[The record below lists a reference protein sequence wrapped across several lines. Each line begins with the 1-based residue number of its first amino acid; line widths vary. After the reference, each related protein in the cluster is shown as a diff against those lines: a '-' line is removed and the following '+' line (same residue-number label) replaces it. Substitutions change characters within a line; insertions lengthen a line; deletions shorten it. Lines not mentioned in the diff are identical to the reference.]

1 MTPTVFTGV
10 TSASTFASSFSAD
23 REKTYRAARRA
34 MYLAIVRSHTLLLG
48 ALLATVPAC
57 KKKPPPDHVPVAE
70 LAPQMAQAEAAIA
83 AIKKLP
89 TSPPPFTRAYG
100 PPDAIIGE
108 PARLGMAGGA
118 DPYMIVHVEDM
129 TAPRFYAGEK
139 VQVRITDSSVLS
151 SCSDGVDQ
159 VKTAKDGYANK
170 GTFTRCTGFKYAFV
184 VKTTE
189 YVRPKLTTVSDKT
202 VGNTRTIG
210 HGLVP
215 GRVVGEVT
223 IYSLADGK
231 EVGAF
236 RFAAT
241 SSDKPSTEGGFDG
254 AVDRDLKQQ
263 ADNAIRRASADK
275 NQPPPPA
282 PSAPKVQAG
291 KKK

>member
-1 MTPTVFTGV
+1 
-10 TSASTFASSFSAD
+10 
-23 REKTYRAARRA
+23 
-34 MYLAIVRSHTLLLG
+34 MYLASVRIHSLLLG
-48 ALLATVPAC
+48 ALVVTVPAC
-57 KKKPPPDHVPVAE
+57 KKKPPADHVPVAE
-70 LAPQMAQAEAAIA
+70 LASQVAKVEAVLAVV
-83 AIKKLP
+83 KKLP

-100 PPDAIIGE
+100 PADATIGE
-108 PARLGMAGGA
+108 PARLGMAGSA

-151 SCSDGVDQ
+151 ACSDGVDQ
-159 VKTAKDGYANK
+159 VKAATNGYANK

-236 RFAAT
+236 RFTAT
-241 SSDKPSTEGGFDG
+241 STDKPSTEGGFDG

-263 ADNAIRRASADK
+263 ADIAIRKASADK

-282 PSAPKVQAG
+282 PSQKVAPG